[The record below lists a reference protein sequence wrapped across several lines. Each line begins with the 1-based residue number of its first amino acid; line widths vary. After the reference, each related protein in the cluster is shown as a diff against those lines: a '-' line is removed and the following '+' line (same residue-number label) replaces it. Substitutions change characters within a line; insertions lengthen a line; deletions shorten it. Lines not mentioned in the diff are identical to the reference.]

1 MTERGAVAGILL
13 ATSQWAAN
21 RDKHAQDKQLCL
33 ISYQTLISYD
43 AAKTVLMLSLHS
55 NDSWVLK
62 GVGFWL
68 KSGFVS
74 VEFGM

>member
-1 MTERGAVAGILL
+1 MTECAAVAGIVL

-33 ISYQTLISYD
+33 ISYQPLISYD
-43 AAKTVLMLSLHS
+43 AAKTVFKLSLHS
-55 NDSWVLK
+55 NVSWMLK

>member
-1 MTERGAVAGILL
+1 MTECEAVAGILL
-13 ATSQWAAN
+13 ATLQWAAN
-21 RDKHAQDKQLCL
+21 RDKHAQDKQVCL
-33 ISYQTLISYD
+33 ISYQTLISYN
-43 AAKTVLMLSLHS
+43 AAKTVFMLSLHS
-55 NDSWVLK
+55 NDSWMLK